1 MSQNS
6 TKPKNM
12 TKADIV
18 DRVAEGTGLTKIETE
33 AVIEGFI
40 STVISMLK
48 EGYGI
53 EIRGFGSFRVKKK
66 KPRVARNPK
75 TGQQVYVPEHYVP
88 TFKFSKDFKQIV
100 DKGMKLGKP
109 AEKGAE

>member
-1 MSQNS
+1 
-6 TKPKNM
+6 M

-40 STVISMLK
+40 ATVISMLK
-48 EGYGI
+48 EGHGI

-66 KPRVARNPK
+66 KARIARNPK
-75 TGQQVYVPEHYVP
+75 TGEQVVVPEHYVP
-88 TFKFSKDFKQIV
+88 TFKFSKEFKQIV
-100 DKGMKLGKP
+100 DQGMKLNKSI
-109 AEKGAE
+109 EKSE